1 MKVKQYMPMIDKIG
15 KTVIQETGTAYNVD
29 GRTKF
34 NSPDLLA
41 DFFGNTIGL
50 KNCATEYLYIAVF
63 NNALKMIGCFQAS
76 AGNSNTSLF
85 PVREILQN
93 TLLIGGNGI
102 AICHNHPSGNID
114 PSEAARGSWSDF
126 QRFGDG
132 FDLKGQKAVKSGQ
145 NALSQTFTRKQN
157 CGNPQNF
164 NFYPKI

>member
-1 MKVKQYMPMIDKIG
+1 MKVKQYLPMIDKAG
-15 KTVIQETGTAYNVD
+15 KTVIQETGAAYNVD

-63 NNALKMIGCFQAS
+63 NNALKMVGCFQAS

-102 AICHNHPSGNID
+102 AICHNHPSGNIS
-114 PSEAARGSWSDF
+114 PSNADIKATMKIKAACELVEIALLDHVIVAANTDAYYSF
-126 QRFGDG
+126 
-132 FDLKGQKAVKSGQ
+132 KAD
-145 NALSQTFTRKQN
+145 NYE
-157 CGNPQNF
+157 F
-164 NFYPKI
+164 NH